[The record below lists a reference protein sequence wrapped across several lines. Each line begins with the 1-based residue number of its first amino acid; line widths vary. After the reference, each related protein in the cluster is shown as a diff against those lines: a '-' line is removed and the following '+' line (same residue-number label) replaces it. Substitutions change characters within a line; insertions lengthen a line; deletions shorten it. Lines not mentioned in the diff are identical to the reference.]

1 MRRLASSALAA
12 ALVVVGAAGS
22 AAAQDDMTGRRASLF
37 DLGIYGGGAFSTD
50 WFEIG
55 EEGYAPGVA
64 PIFGAQATYW
74 LSPQFGLR
82 LNGSFMPSNL
92 PEPGDDNFFGEDNN
106 DNYVQNNWFYDL
118 DLVYRPFF
126 WSAGNGF
133 LSSLYL
139 FVGGGGLTTNIA
151 GENPYPGC
159 LPVPQWVANGVCL
172 SSSPTHATVG
182 QGVAGLGLDLFPITS
197 GLGLF
202 LEGAVHGYDSPAH
215 VEEDAQNA
223 EDRFAF
229 TPRLV
234 LGLKAS
240 FGNILPPPPPPAPE
254 PLPPPPPPVAPQPQP
269 QPVDQMVDV
278 RVCVVQDGNL
288 TEVTARYNQTRGD
301 TTYNGQPFSTA
312 FPATTGYAANAGWY
326 INNEAITF
334 NNRRYVKYGLPRVLG
349 VTEVSRAGEFQGVSV
364 FSEGGNMNA
373 EVIYIPVRPG
383 CEFQPYQTEI
393 KTGGVRG

>member
-1 MRRLASSALAA
+1 MKRLLTSALAA
-12 ALVVVGAAGS
+12 ALVVAGAAGN
-22 AAAQDDMTGRRASLF
+22 ATAQDDTMGRRASLF
-37 DLGIYGGGAFSTD
+37 DLGIYGGGAYTTD
-50 WFEIG
+50 WFEIDD
-55 EEGYAPGVA
+55 EGFAPGFS

-82 LNGSFMPSNL
+82 LNGSYAPMELPTASNVS
-92 PEPGDDNFFGEDNN
+92 PGGGDDGD
-106 DNYVQNNWFYDL
+106 DYVMNSWFYDL
-118 DLVYRPFF
+118 NLMYRPFF

-133 LSSLYL
+133 LSSLYV

-151 GENPYPGC
+151 GESPYPGC
-159 LPVPQWVANGVCL
+159 LSSVALIDSDVCL
-172 SSSPTHATVG
+172 SDSPTHSSVG
-182 QGVAGLGLDLFPITS
+182 QGVAGLGFDLFPITS

-215 VEEDAQNA
+215 VEEEADNA

-349 VTEVSRAGEFQGVSV
+349 VTEVSRAGEVQGVSV
-364 FSEGGNMNA
+364 FSEGGNMSS

-383 CEFQPYQTEI
+383 CEFQPYQTEL

>member
-1 MRRLASSALAA
+1 MRRLTSSVLAA
-12 ALVVVGAAGS
+12 ALLVAGTAGS
-22 AAAQDDMTGRRASLF
+22 AAAQDDMMGRRASLF
-37 DLGIYGGGAFSTD
+37 DLGIYGGGAYSTD

-55 EEGYAPGVA
+55 GEGFAPGVA
-64 PIFGAQATYW
+64 PIFGVQATYW

-82 LNGSFMPSNL
+82 LNGSYMPSNL
-92 PEPGDDNFFGEDNN
+92 PEPGDDNFFGADSN
-106 DNYVQNNWFYDL
+106 DDYVQNNYFYDL
-118 DLVYRPFF
+118 NLMYRPFF

-133 LSSLYL
+133 MSSLYL
-139 FVGGGGLTTNIA
+139 FIGGGGLTTNIA
-151 GENPYPGC
+151 GQSPYPGC
-159 LPVPQWVANGVCL
+159 INVTTLIANGVCL
-172 SSSPTHATVG
+172 SDSPTHSTVG

-215 VEEDAQNA
+215 VVENAQNA

-240 FGNILPPPPPPAPE
+240 FGNILPPPPVVVPPPPTPPAVIPPAP
-254 PLPPPPPPVAPQPQP
+254 PTPVE
-269 QPVDQMVDV
+269 DNIVDV

-288 TEVTARYNQTRGD
+288 TEVTARYNTTRGD

-349 VTEVSRAGEFQGVSV
+349 VTEVSRAGEVQGVSV

-373 EVIYIPVRPG
+373 EVIYVPVRPG

>member
-1 MRRLASSALAA
+1 MKRLLTSALAA
-12 ALVVVGAAGS
+12 ALVVAGAAGN
-22 AAAQDDMTGRRASLF
+22 AAAQDDMGRRASLF
-37 DLGIYGGGAFSTD
+37 DLGVYGGGAWYSD

-55 EEGYAPGVA
+55 EEGYSSGVA
-64 PIFGAQATYW
+64 PIFGLQATYW

-82 LNGSFMPSNL
+82 LHGAYSPSNL
-92 PEPGDDNFFGEDNN
+92 PEPGDDNFFGDDSN

-139 FVGGGGLTTNIA
+139 FIGGGGLTTNIA
-151 GENPYPGC
+151 GQRPYPGC
-159 LPVPQWVANGVCL
+159 LGVIVWTANGVCL
-172 SSSPTHATVG
+172 SDSPNFSSVG

-215 VEEDAQNA
+215 VVENAQNA

-240 FGNILPPPPPPAPE
+240 FGNILPPPEVIPPPPPPPAIIPPPPPPPAPE
-254 PLPPPPPPVAPQPQP
+254 PAPE
-269 QPVDQMVDV
+269 VDV

-288 TEVTARYNQTRGD
+288 TEVTARYNQTSGD

-312 FPATTGYAANAGWY
+312 FPATT
-326 INNEAITF
+326 
-334 NNRRYVKYGLPRVLG
+334 
-349 VTEVSRAGEFQGVSV
+349 
-364 FSEGGNMNA
+364 
-373 EVIYIPVRPG
+373 
-383 CEFQPYQTEI
+383 
-393 KTGGVRG
+393 

>member
-1 MRRLASSALAA
+1 MKRLLTSALAA
-12 ALVVVGAAGS
+12 ALVVAGATGN
-22 AAAQDDMTGRRASLF
+22 AAAQDDMMGRRASLF

-55 EEGYAPGVA
+55 EEGYSPGVA

-74 LSPQFGLR
+74 LSPSFGLR
-82 LNGSFMPSNL
+82 LNGAYMPSNL

-106 DNYVQNNWFYDL
+106 DNYVQNNYFYDL

-139 FVGGGGLTTNIA
+139 FIGGGGLTTNIA
-151 GENPYPGC
+151 GQSPYPGC
-159 LPVPQWVANGVCL
+159 LAVPQWLVNGVCL
-172 SSSPTHATVG
+172 SDSPTHSTVG
-182 QGVAGLGLDLFPITS
+182 QGTAGLGLDLFPITS

-240 FGNILPPPPPPAPE
+240 FGNILPPPPVVV
-254 PLPPPPPPVAPQPQP
+254 PPPPPVTPPP
-269 QPVDQMVDV
+269 PPVTPPPPTGDQIVDV

-288 TEVTARYNQTRGD
+288 TEVTAQYNQTRGD
-301 TTYNGQPFSTA
+301 TTVNGTPFSTA
-312 FPATTGYAANAGWY
+312 YPATTGYAANAGWF

-349 VTEVSRAGEFQGVSV
+349 VTEVSRAGEVQGVSV

-373 EVIYIPVRPG
+373 EVIYVPVRPG